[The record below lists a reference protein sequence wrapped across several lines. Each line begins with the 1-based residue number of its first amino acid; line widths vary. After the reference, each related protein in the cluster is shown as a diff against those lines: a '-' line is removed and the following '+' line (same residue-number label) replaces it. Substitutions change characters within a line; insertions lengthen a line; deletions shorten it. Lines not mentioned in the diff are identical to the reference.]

1 MIRCDEKKILK
12 KMNQYSLIV
21 GKEVSQ
27 LVRNGARLQCIELMN
42 FTWPLSQL
50 HGNKRIAKDVS
61 KIFTALNPKWWKV
74 AMEKKTIVTKNK
86 TIVSP
91 GQQMISDLEGAKTFH
106 KANRVFMKGK
116 ELPLDRKAVIKISA
130 RRKLLVELKQK
141 VALCKAGWAVAASLC
156 KADVRQPLRGVPKW
170 VKRNVAK
177 AVGSVREVKL
187 TGMGFRI
194 DTTNKI
200 DYTSE
205 LLKKK
210 YQDIARNI
218 ARDKFVKMMS
228 SAIRAT
234 KLKEAGLK

>member
-1 MIRCDEKKILK
+1 
-12 KMNQYSLIV
+12 
-21 GKEVSQ
+21 
-27 LVRNGARLQCIELMN
+27 
-42 FTWPLSQL
+42 
-50 HGNKRIAKDVS
+50 
-61 KIFTALNPKWWKV
+61 
-74 AMEKKTIVTKNK
+74 
-86 TIVSP
+86 
-91 GQQMISDLEGAKTFH
+91 
-106 KANRVFMKGK
+106 
-116 ELPLDRKAVIKISA
+116 
-130 RRKLLVELKQK
+130 
-141 VALCKAGWAVAASLC
+141 VAASLC

-228 SAIRAT
+228 AAIRAT

>member
-1 MIRCDEKKILK
+1 
-12 KMNQYSLIV
+12 MNQYSLLV

-42 FTWPLSQL
+42 FTWPTEKS
-50 HGNKRIAKDVS
+50 HGEARIGKDVS
-61 KIFTALNPKWWKV
+61 KIFMSLNPNWFSQVVKSRTILRSGRS
-74 AMEKKTIVTKNK
+74 KKHNTARVSMFEDTQPVLKSISEVIDFHSKNRK
-86 TIVSP
+86 F
-91 GQQMISDLEGAKTFH
+91 K
-106 KANRVFMKGK
+106 RGK
-116 ELPLDRKAVIKISA
+116 ELPHSKKAIIKISV
-130 RRKLLVELKQK
+130 RNQLVKILQK
-141 VALCKAGWAVAASLC
+141 KVGLCKAGWAVAASLC
-156 KADVRQPLRGVPKW
+156 NADVRQPMRGIPQW
-170 VKRNVAK
+170 VTRNMAK